1 MTRRPNTRIDSS
13 VDISAHYRTVEALT
27 QPLSVVDW
35 FGSPGPL
42 EVEVGSGKG
51 LFLETQTQQHP
62 DRFFVGNELAFGYAR
77 LAAFRMAKARVTNG
91 IMVQGDGLKLFREWI
106 PDETLDAV
114 HVYFP
119 DPWWKERHRKRRV
132 MQPGFIADIQRTLKP
147 GGRLHFWTDVEEYY
161 ETTCELLAEHS
172 QLSGPVFVPEPPAEH
187 DRDYRTHFERRMR
200 RNDHP
205 VFRSYFDKPT
215 GRPAEPVKH

>member
-1 MTRRPNTRIDSS
+1 MTRRPNTRIDPA
-13 VDISAHYRTVEALT
+13 VDISAHYLTVDQLSRPVSAEAY
-27 QPLSVVDW
+27 
-35 FGSPGPL
+35 FGRSGPL

-51 LFLETQTQQHP
+51 LFLETQTQRHP
-62 DRFFVGNELAFGYAR
+62 DRLYIGNELAFGYAR
-77 LAAFRMAKARVTNG
+77 LAAFRLAKAGVSNG
-91 IMVQGDGLKLFREWI
+91 LMIQGDGLKLFREWI
-106 PDETLDAV
+106 PDATLDAV

-132 MQPGFIADIQRTLKP
+132 MQPVFIADIQRTLKP

-161 ETTCELLAEHS
+161 ETTCQLIAEHS
-172 QLSGPVFVPEPPAEH
+172 SLVGPVFVPEPPAEH

-205 VFRSYFDKPT
+205 VFRSYFD
-215 GRPAEPVKH
+215 RPDHSTADGLSR